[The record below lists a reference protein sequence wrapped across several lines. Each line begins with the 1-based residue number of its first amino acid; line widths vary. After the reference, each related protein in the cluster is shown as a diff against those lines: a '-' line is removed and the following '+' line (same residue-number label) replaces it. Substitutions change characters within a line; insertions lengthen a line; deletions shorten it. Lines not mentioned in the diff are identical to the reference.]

1 MDDTIFDKIEEV
13 DLQKTMEK
21 SYIEYAMSVI
31 ASRALPDVRDGLKP
45 VQRRVLYSMIELNN
59 GPDKPHR
66 KSARIVGDTMGK
78 YHPHGD
84 SSIYGA
90 LVNMAQEWS
99 TRYPLVDGHGNFG
112 SVDGDG
118 AAAMRYTEA
127 RLSKIS
133 MELLAD
139 INKNTVDFQPN
150 FDETEKEPVVLPS
163 RYPNLLVNG
172 TQGIAVGMAT
182 NIPPHNLREVIA
194 AVVKMID
201 NRIEEDR
208 DTEIEELLP
217 IVKGPDFPTGGIILG
232 TRGAEAAYR
241 TGRGKIRVRSV
252 TNIETMANGKSRI
265 IVTELPYMVNKARLI
280 EKIAE
285 LVKDKKIDGITD
297 LRDESNREGMRICIE
312 LRKDV
317 NANVIMNQLY
327 KHTQLQD
334 SFGVIMLALV
344 NNQPKV
350 MNLKDVLTYYIKH
363 QEEVVTRRT
372 QYDLNK
378 AEERDHI
385 LQGLLIALDNIDEVI
400 RIIRGSANT
409 QAAKEGLIEHFGLTE
424 VQAQAIVDM
433 RLRALTGLER
443 EKLEQEHA
451 ELLKKIEE
459 YKAILADEKLLLGV
473 IKTEITLI
481 ADKYGDD
488 RRTKFGYDESEIDM
502 EDLIPRGN
510 TVIAMTSLGYIKRMT
525 VDNFKTQH
533 RGGRGIKGMST
544 IEDDYI
550 EDLLMT
556 TTHHYLMFFTNF
568 GRVYRLKT
576 YEIPEAGRTAR
587 GTAIVN
593 LLQLNPGEKISA
605 MIPIREF
612 TEGKHLFMVTKKGIT
627 KKTPIMEFS
636 NVRKNGLAAISL
648 RDDDELIEV
657 KATDENSEIFLITK
671 YGMCI
676 RFKET
681 DVRAMGRNAMGV
693 IGMNLDDGDEIIGMQ
708 LDTQG
713 DALLIVSEMGMGK
726 RTLLEEFTVQ
736 KRGGKGVRCYR
747 ITEKTGNVVGIKGV
761 NDDHEIMMITT
772 EGVIIQI
779 RVGDISTYGRN
790 TSGVKLINLDDENV
804 KVAKIAKV
812 REKLSDG
819 TQEFED
825 VDEALDKVVDEPVEG
840 EAVLLDETFEDEVPE
855 EDDLYTTQDFEE
867 KENTQELDD
876 TL

>member
-21 SYIEYAMSVI
+21 SYIDYAMSVI

-201 NRIEEDR
+201 NRIEEER

-217 IVKGPDFPTGGIILG
+217 IVKGPDFPTGGIVLG
-232 TRGAEAAYR
+232 TRGVEEAYR

-252 TNIETMANGKSRI
+252 TNIETMANGKCRI

-285 LVKDKKIDGITD
+285 LVKDKKVDGITD

-317 NANVIMNQLY
+317 NANVILNQLY

-344 NNQPKV
+344 ENQPKV
-350 MNLKDVLTYYIKH
+350 MNLKDVLTYYIRH

-400 RIIRGSANT
+400 RIIRGSSNT
-409 QAAKEGLIEHFGLTE
+409 QAAKEGLITRFGLTE
-424 VQAQAIVDM
+424 IQAQAIVDM

-473 IKTEITLI
+473 IKTEINLI

-708 LDTQG
+708 LNTQG

-726 RTLLEEFTVQ
+726 RTLLDEFTVQ

-779 RVGDISTYGRN
+779 PVGDISIYGRN

-840 EAVLLDETFEDEVPE
+840 EAVLLDEEFEDEVLEDQASDE
-855 EDDLYTTQDFEE
+855 EDL
-867 KENTQELDD
+867 NR
-876 TL
+876 

>member
-1 MDDTIFDKIEEV
+1 MDDTIFDKIQEV
-13 DLQKTMEK
+13 DLQKTMEQ

-139 INKNTVDFQPN
+139 INKNTVDFVPN
-150 FDETEKEPVVLPS
+150 FDETEKEPTVLPS

-182 NIPPHNLREVIA
+182 NIPPHNLREVIQ

-201 NRIEEDR
+201 NKVQEDR
-208 DTEIEELLP
+208 DTDIEELLP

-232 TRGAEAAYR
+232 TRGVEEAYR
-241 TGRGKIRVRSV
+241 TGRGKIRVRGV
-252 TNIETMANGKSRI
+252 TSIESMPNGKSRI
-265 IVTELPYMVNKARLI
+265 IVSELPYMVNKARLI

-297 LRDESNREGMRICIE
+297 LRDESDREGMRICIE
-312 LRKDV
+312 LRKDA

-327 KHTQLQD
+327 KHTQIQD

-344 NNQPKV
+344 NNEPKV
-350 MNLKDVLTYYIKH
+350 MNLKDILTYYIMH
-363 QEEVVTRRT
+363 QEDVVTRRT

-400 RIIRGSANT
+400 QIIRSSENT
-409 QAAKEGLIEHFGLTE
+409 QVAKDRLIQRFKLTD

-443 EKLEQEHA
+443 SKLEQEHA
-451 ELLKKIEE
+451 DLLEKIKEF
-459 YKAILADEKLLLGV
+459 KAILADKKLLLGV
-473 IKTEITLI
+473 IKEEILI
-481 ADKYGDD
+481 ISEKYGDD
-488 RRTKFGYDESEIDM
+488 RRTKFGYDEYDIDM
-502 EDLIPRGN
+502 EDLIPREN

-525 VDNFKTQH
+525 VDNFKTQN

-544 IEDDYI
+544 IDDDYI

-556 TTHHYLMFFTNF
+556 TTHHYLMFFTNY
-568 GRVYRLKT
+568 GRVYRLKA
-576 YEIPEAGRTAR
+576 YEIPEAGRTSR
-587 GTAIVN
+587 GTAIIN
-593 LLQLNPGEKISA
+593 LLQLTPGEKISA
-605 MIPIREF
+605 MIPISEYE
-612 TEGKHLFMVTKKGIT
+612 EGKNLFMITKNGIA
-627 KKTPIMEFS
+627 KKTPVIEFS
-636 NVRKNGLAAISL
+636 NVRKTGLAAINL
-648 RDDDELIEV
+648 REDDELIEV
-657 KATDENSEIFLITK
+657 KTTDADSEIFLVTK

-681 DVRAMGRNAMGV
+681 DVRAMGRTAMGV
-693 IGMNLDDGDEIIGMQ
+693 IGMNLEDGDEIVGMQ
-708 LDTQG
+708 LNTQG
-713 DALLIVSEMGMGK
+713 DSLLIVSEKGMGK
-726 RTLLEEFTVQ
+726 RTRMDEFSVQ
-736 KRGGKGVRCYR
+736 KRGGKGVKCYK
-747 ITEKTGNVVGIKGV
+747 IADKTGNVIGVKAV
-761 NDDHEIMMITT
+761 NDSHEIMMITT
-772 EGVIIQI
+772 EGIIIQL
-779 RVGDISTYGRN
+779 RMEDISMIGRN
-790 TSGVKLINLDDENV
+790 TSGVKMINLDEGV
-804 KVAKIAKV
+804 TVARIAKV
-812 REKLSDG
+812 REKISDG
-819 TQEFED
+819 MQEYDD
-825 VDEALDKVVDEPVEG
+825 VDQAAEKVNEES
-840 EAVLLDETFEDEVPE
+840 EDEE
-855 EDDLYTTQDFEE
+855 EENIIFPTESDEDEE
-867 KENTQELDD
+867 
-876 TL
+876 